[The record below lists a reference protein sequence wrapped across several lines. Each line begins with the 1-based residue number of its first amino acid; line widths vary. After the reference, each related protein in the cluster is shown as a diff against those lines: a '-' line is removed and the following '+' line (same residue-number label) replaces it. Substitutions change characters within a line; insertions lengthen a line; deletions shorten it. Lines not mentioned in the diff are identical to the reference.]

1 MFKHIVIIR
10 SSRIPKLIEAL
21 ALMSSCL
28 LNAQQVGINTTS
40 PADGTVLDVHSS
52 DKGFLMPRVSLSG
65 TDDTSTISITGTTPT
80 TGLMVY
86 NTNTGGGA
94 GVAVIPGFYYWNG
107 SSWRRFFNQGYELE
121 YTQSAAVTASTTST
135 TYTILPGLDTGN
147 ITVPFTGTYQIKV
160 EGWYSAGD
168 LISTTSDGASQGSIS
183 LALSTSGGSFVTVKE
198 TYVTSSS
205 KRLSAI
211 ASTINNLAENAT
223 IVWNIQLTAGVTYR
237 FAVRG
242 REWLANNCNTGSFGR
257 DTSGYPGSGGVNTAQ
272 RGTMSIRLIKQ

>member
-1 MFKHIVIIR
+1 MFKHILNTR
-10 SSRIPKLIEAL
+10 SSRIPKLIGAL

-28 LNAQQVGINTTS
+28 LHAQQVGINTTT
-40 PADGTVLDVHSS
+40 PADGTVVDVHSS

-65 TDDTSTISITGTTPT
+65 TDDVSTISITGTVPT

-107 SSWRRFFNQGYELE
+107 TEWRRFFNQGYELE

-147 ITVPFTGTYQIKV
+147 ITVPFTGTYQIRI
-160 EGWYSAGD
+160 EAFYAAGD
-168 LISTTSDGASQGSIS
+168 LISTAQDGAAQGSIS
-183 LALSTSGGSFVTVKE
+183 LALSTSGGAFTTVKE
-198 TYVTSSS
+198 TYVTTSS

-211 ASTINNLAENAT
+211 ASTINNLAESAT
-223 IVWNIQLTAGVTYR
+223 IVWNIELTAGVTYR

-242 REWLANNCNTGSFGR
+242 REWLANNVGTGSFGR
-257 DTSGYPGSGGVNTAQ
+257 DTSGYTGSGGVSTAQ
-272 RGTMSIRLIKQ
+272 RGTMSIRLIAQ